1 MKRLATISW
10 LLDRQ
15 VSWLPWWQELLLNWV
30 SSWSTISTLQVV
42 AADRDEVFTWD
53 LPTDLDHQRD
63 QLEELLDR

>member
-42 AADRDEVFTWD
+42 AADREEVFTWD